1 MHRPLKPAPGE
12 DGFSISV
19 PSSAAL
25 LLALSACQGGTSAP
39 ASQSSGATET
49 ASIAPSPTGGHG
61 ASTPSASHG
70 GSGPRGARF
79 ALLLHGLGDR
89 GSSFAR
95 ALDGADVASRFGL
108 ELSSP
113 DGAID
118 SRGRRHWNA
127 GSACC
132 DFDALGTDHVGELRR
147 AMAGRPTVVVGFSN
161 GSFMAQ
167 RLACAAPEVVGVLS
181 LAGGDPLDAS
191 ACAASSPVAI
201 VHVHG
206 NADRVVPY
214 EGGHVLGD
222 RGRAAI
228 PSARETMLRWGER
241 NGCELAAGFAP
252 ERRLDLSPALPGAE
266 TQVYALRGCRAT
278 VELWEIEGGAH
289 LDPASPSVVSAGLA
303 SLR

>member
-1 MHRPLKPAPGE
+1 MRSP
-12 DGFSISV
+12 
-19 PSSAAL
+19 AAL

-49 ASIAPSPTGGHG
+49 APAAASSPGEQG
-61 ASTPSASHG
+61 ASALAPTHSEPP
-70 GSGPRGARF
+70 PRGARF

-95 ALDGADVASRFGL
+95 ALDGAGIASRFGL

-113 DGAID
+113 DGAVD

-132 DFDALGTDHVGELRR
+132 DFDALGTDHVAELRR
-147 AMAGRPTVVVGFSN
+147 AMAGRPTGVLGFSN

-167 RLACAAPEVVGVLS
+167 RLACAAPEVVGVVS

-206 NADRVVPY
+206 SADRVVPY

-222 RGRAAI
+222 RRRAAI
-228 PSARETMLRWGER
+228 PPARETMLRWGER
-241 NGCELAAGFAP
+241 NGCETAAGLAP
-252 ERRLDLSPALPGAE
+252 QRRLDLSPALPGAE

-289 LDPASPSVVSAGLA
+289 LDPASPSVVSAALA

>member
-1 MHRPLKPAPGE
+1 MEARLTTSSSGLAGAPTH
-12 DGFSISV
+12 SAPR
-19 PSSAAL
+19 PSS
-25 LLALSACQGGTSAP
+25 P
-39 ASQSSGATET
+39 
-49 ASIAPSPTGGHG
+49 
-61 ASTPSASHG
+61 
-70 GSGPRGARF
+70 PRGARF

-89 GSSFAR
+89 GSSFSR
-95 ALDGADVASRFGL
+95 ALDGAGVASRFGL

-113 DGAID
+113 DGALD

-127 GSACC
+127 GPACC
-132 DFDALGTDHVGELRR
+132 DFDALGTDHVAELRR
-147 AMAGRPTVVVGFSN
+147 AMAGRATVVVGFSN

-167 RLACAAPEVVGVLS
+167 RLACAAPEVVGVVS

-191 ACAASSPVAI
+191 ACATSSPVAV

-206 NADRVVPY
+206 SADRVVPY

-222 RGRAAI
+222 RSRAAI

-241 NGCELAAGFAP
+241 NGCELAAGFAA
-252 ERRLDLSPALPGAE
+252 ERRLDLSAALPGAE

-289 LDPASPSVVSAGLA
+289 LDPASASVVSAALA
-303 SLR
+303 ALR